1 MLAWLGPAAMPV
13 VAQTGVTDAQS
24 ARQNVT
30 AEQDVVTYPATFF
43 SRYQPNSALD
53 MLEQLPG
60 FRMASSGELR
70 GYGSDTGNVLING
83 RRPSSKRVT
92 VPSVLDRIPASQ
104 VDRIELIRGPVR
116 DIELLGEPEV
126 ANVVLLTDVP
136 AAVRWIFTGYVNSD
150 MSASPW
156 FSNISLSDHWRS
168 IDYNAGLD
176 IFRVADSE
184 TNDEDIQDGS
194 GNLTEERFERGNEKE
209 FEANFDLS
217 ASTWIGETLLTYSHQ
232 IGIQD
237 GSEFFVS
244 QRTPLAAGGAPS
256 DEVIDGDSDEFQ
268 YEVGIT
274 VERVLRPN
282 VTGNLL
288 VFYSQEDENAFQR
301 QRSIDASGTQTAE
314 KLKDSNQIEKEG
326 ILRTELQ
333 WTGLPRHTIRLNLEG
348 TYNQVA
354 NTQIQTEDT
363 GSGPVTVIVPGASTT
378 IEEYRGDFLLKDIW
392 TIGEYE
398 LDYGLGAEVS
408 KLTQTG
414 DPVVERN
421 LTYLKPHAELSY
433 TPDAT
438 RRIRTRLAREVAQL
452 VFEDFISASLF
463 ADEDLE
469 LGNPNLRPETSW
481 ISELGYEQRF
491 GKESVFKVTLFHH
504 WIEDV
509 QDLIPIT
516 LTEEAPGNIGAGRRW
531 GVEFEATAAL
541 DRIGLPNAR
550 LDINARWQDSTVTD
564 PVTGEER
571 VLSATIITSSTG
583 DIFATDNEYVAIID
597 FRQDLQNS
605 RMAWGWDVTLEADL
619 TEFKVNELD
628 SRNRDADLNLFV
640 ETTRW
645 LGLKLRLELNN
656 VLDKTEARER
666 NIYTVERDLS
676 PLLRR
681 QLQHRTDGR
690 EIGLSVS
697 GSF

>member
-1 MLAWLGPAAMPV
+1 
-13 VAQTGVTDAQS
+13 
-24 ARQNVT
+24 
-30 AEQDVVTYPATFF
+30 
-43 SRYQPNSALD
+43 
-53 MLEQLPG
+53 
-60 FRMASSGELR
+60 
-70 GYGSDTGNVLING
+70 
-83 RRPSSKRVT
+83 
-92 VPSVLDRIPASQ
+92 
-104 VDRIELIRGPVR
+104 
-116 DIELLGEPEV
+116 
-126 ANVVLLTDVP
+126 
-136 AAVRWIFTGYVNSD
+136 
-150 MSASPW
+150 
-156 FSNISLSDHWRS
+156 
-168 IDYNAGLD
+168 
-176 IFRVADSE
+176 
-184 TNDEDIQDGS
+184 
-194 GNLTEERFERGNEKE
+194 
-209 FEANFDLS
+209 
-217 ASTWIGETLLTYSHQ
+217 
-232 IGIQD
+232 
-237 GSEFFVS
+237 
-244 QRTPLAAGGAPS
+244 
-256 DEVIDGDSDEFQ
+256 
-268 YEVGIT
+268 
-274 VERVLRPN
+274 
-282 VTGNLL
+282 
-288 VFYSQEDENAFQR
+288 
-301 QRSIDASGTQTAE
+301 
-314 KLKDSNQIEKEG
+314 
-326 ILRTELQ
+326 
-333 WTGLPRHTIRLNLEG
+333 
-348 TYNQVA
+348 
-354 NTQIQTEDT
+354 
-363 GSGPVTVIVPGASTT
+363 
-378 IEEYRGDFLLKDIW
+378 
-392 TIGEYE
+392 
-398 LDYGLGAEVS
+398 LGAEVS